1 MLYAL
6 NSWQADSGLVFS
18 MGHMVVLL
26 AERNLADT
34 VDEGA
39 VLVHRMMFRETEG
52 PGVVVDRAE
61 ALVSELF

>member
-1 MLYAL
+1 
-6 NSWQADSGLVFS
+6 

-34 VDEGA
+34 VNEGA

-52 PGVVVDRAE
+52 PRVVVDRAE
-61 ALVSELF
+61 ALVSELLCWGGFIEVVLRGN